1 MPSLPPS
8 ARLSLDRP
16 VNDQRR
22 LTKAAL
28 RFDDNI
34 EVQPSRFDTDR
45 RDLEYGQYLFKY
57 KTPFMELLFRRTH
70 VFVSAINNL

>member
-1 MPSLPPS
+1 MPSSPPS
-8 ARLSLDRP
+8 ARLSLDRT

-45 RDLEYGQYLFKY
+45 RDLRRANIYLSIKRSLWSFQFAVLAY
-57 KTPFMELLFRRTH
+57 
-70 VFVSAINNL
+70 S

>member
-1 MPSLPPS
+1 MPSSPPS
-8 ARLSLDRP
+8 ALLSLDRT

-45 RDLEYGQYLFKY
+45 REGQYLLKY
-57 KTPFMELLFRRTH
+57 KAQFMELTIRRAR
-70 VFVSAINNL
+70 VFVSAINTM